1 MIKQPI
7 ADCKTKLRVLLPC
20 DSYLFTR
27 LVNNMPKGTK
37 YKITGTIV
45 FEGIEW
51 QVLEFYKDKKS
62 E

>member
-7 ADCKTKLRVLLPC
+7 SACKTKLRVLLPC

-27 LVNNMPKGTK
+27 LRNNMPKGTT
-37 YKITGTIV
+37 YKITGTVV

-51 QVLEFYKDKKS
+51 QVCEFYKPKEVK
-62 E
+62 